1 MSSSQV
7 SEPQISYLESSL
19 IKNCSAVS
27 TMDQMGIAEPVK
39 DHWSHVVPFDF
50 FCPAI
55 DCLARETTLVAAHT
69 APAIH
74 MLFHLDEYFQ
84 PAYRLSCSVP
94 SARLTVRP
102 HISNA
107 PLILFFL
114 SLYAPLSWP
123 LPKLHGDHLAHT
135 DLVLSNSLFAF
146 AERFTSPH
154 LFFSHIHTSNIASF
168 VRIIHRGHRTPFLT
182 TYPS

>member
-39 DHWSHVVPFDF
+39 DHWSHVVPFD

-114 SLYAPLSWP
+114 SLSLRAAL
-123 LPKLHGDHLAHT
+123 LASSKTPRRPSRSHR
-135 DLVLSNSLFAF
+135 SCSFEFAF
-146 AERFTSPH
+146 RVRGALH
-154 LFFSHIHTSNIASF
+154 LTSF
-168 VRIIHRGHRTPFLT
+168 VFLT
-182 TYPS
+182 HTHI